1 MQASYTELHC
11 LSNFTFLRGA
21 SHPEELVE
29 RALALGLS
37 GLALTDECSFAG
49 SARAHLALT
58 ELRVTDSEARA
69 FNLIHGTEIQLHD
82 GPRLVL
88 LAQTRTGY
96 GNLSQ
101 LVTLARRQAAKGSY
115 HLNMAD
121 LAAHAH
127 WLTDTLAILIPE
139 NRGQITISAA
149 CAASSPS
156 EGHASAAPAPKS
168 TGSTAPTS
176 TNPAANSSKNSTSP
190 NPAAADSALSIA
202 SLSLLAPL
210 ATATGPHDDPLARIE
225 RHARWLKQLL
235 PDRCWLA
242 CELLRGADDAA
253 QLAAL
258 QAIAQRTGVALVA
271 ACGGHMH
278 VRSRKQVADV
288 LTAVRSR
295 TPLAAA
301 GRTLAPNGERYLRPR
316 YRLARI
322 YPPEL
327 LAQTLAIAERCNFS
341 LAELRY
347 EYPEEIVPPGETP
360 TSYLRR
366 ATYEQA
372 ARRYPDGI
380 PDSTRRIVEYE
391 LALITE
397 LRYEPYFLT

>member
-149 CAASSPS
+149 AVV
-156 EGHASAAPAPKS
+156 
-168 TGSTAPTS
+168 TV
-176 TNPAANSSKNSTSP
+176 
-190 NPAAADSALSIA
+190 PAAASLREDPAPEDATSDSTSTHSA
-202 SLSLLAPL
+202 
-210 ATATGPHDDPLARIE
+210 
-225 RHARWLKQLL
+225 
-235 PDRCWLA
+235 
-242 CELLRGADDAA
+242 
-253 QLAAL
+253 AAL
-258 QAIAQRTGVALVA
+258 
-271 ACGGHMH
+271 
-278 VRSRKQVADV
+278 
-288 LTAVRSR
+288 
-295 TPLAAA
+295 
-301 GRTLAPNGERYLRPR
+301 
-316 YRLARI
+316 
-322 YPPEL
+322 PENRN
-327 LAQTLAIAERCNFS
+327 Q
-341 LAELRY
+341 
-347 EYPEEIVPPGETP
+347 
-360 TSYLRR
+360 
-366 ATYEQA
+366 
-372 ARRYPDGI
+372 
-380 PDSTRRIVEYE
+380 
-391 LALITE
+391 
-397 LRYEPYFLT
+397 